1 MAQEIVSNTDRQLF
15 TNTDLANLVVWNP
28 RTDKE
33 TLRNETGSEVTL
45 EAGLILGRKTSGT
58 HAGKLAPYD
67 STDTEGANVPVYILG
82 QTVTIAAN
90 SDASNVMVYLAG
102 DVNTSKL
109 IFSNGSDDLTTIA
122 GGVMVKDAL
131 NSGQFVLKNVTELS
145 EYDNS

>member
-1 MAQEIVSNTDRQLF
+1 MAQEIVNQTDRQIFVNTDR
-15 TNTDLANLVVWNP
+15 ANLIVWNP
-28 RTDKE
+28 RTDKD

-58 HAGKLAPYD
+58 HAGKLVPFN

-82 QTVTIAAN
+82 QTVTIAAT

-102 DVNTSKL
+102 DVNTNKL
-109 IFSNGSDDLTTIA
+109 IFSNGSDSLTTIA

-131 NSGQFVLKNVTELS
+131 NSGQFVLKSVDELS